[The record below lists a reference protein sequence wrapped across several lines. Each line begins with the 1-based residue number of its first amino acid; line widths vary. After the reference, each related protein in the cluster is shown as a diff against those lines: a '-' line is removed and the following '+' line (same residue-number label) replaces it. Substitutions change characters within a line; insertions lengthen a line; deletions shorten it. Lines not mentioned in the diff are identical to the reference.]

1 MNQKLCSNS
10 RFIRKGPWSLSLAAT
25 GVAAAALI
33 AATGCERKQGN
44 DLSQTPPASENP
56 LTAGGTPGLV
66 PRVSPAKPQAEVTT
80 DTPGT
85 PGAQITGDRAGAAEP
100 TPPADRAGRV
110 DPMAAGNDPMAQ
122 QNRAATPDAMGA
134 GDRADTPRKA
144 EAKFKTATGYK
155 FSGKAKLEEVA
166 TGVKVVVDLDDA
178 PVGKKGIHVHE
189 KPDCSDIP
197 NKSMGEHFAPGAKA
211 HGLPPN
217 ATRHLGDLG
226 NIEVNKDGDAHFEFV
241 AQNANLK
248 PGDPMSFLNRALV
261 IHEASDKGTQPSG
274 NSGKPIACAVIEK
287 D

>member
-1 MNQKLCSNS
+1 MNQKSISTS
-10 RFIRKGPWSLSLAAT
+10 RFNRKAPWSLSLAAT

-44 DLSQTPPASENP
+44 DLSQRAPSGENP

-66 PRVSPAKPQAEVTT
+66 PRISPARPEAEVTT
-80 DTPGT
+80 DAPGA
-85 PGAQITGDRAGAAEP
+85 PGAQVTGDRAGAAEP
-100 TPPADRAGRV
+100 MAPGDRAGSV
-110 DPMAAGNDPMAQ
+110 DPMATGNDPV
-122 QNRAATPDAMGA
+122 AARNAGSADALAA
-134 GDRADTPRKA
+134 GERTGTTRKA
-144 EAKFKTATGYK
+144 EGKFKVATGYK
-155 FSGKAKLEEVA
+155 FSGKAKLEELA

-226 NIEVNKDGDAHFEFV
+226 NIDVNKDGDAHFEFV

-248 PGDPMSFLNRALV
+248 PGDPMSFLNRAIV
-261 IHEASDKGTQPSG
+261 IHESSDKGSQPSG
-274 NSGKPIACAVIEK
+274 DSGKPIACAVIEK